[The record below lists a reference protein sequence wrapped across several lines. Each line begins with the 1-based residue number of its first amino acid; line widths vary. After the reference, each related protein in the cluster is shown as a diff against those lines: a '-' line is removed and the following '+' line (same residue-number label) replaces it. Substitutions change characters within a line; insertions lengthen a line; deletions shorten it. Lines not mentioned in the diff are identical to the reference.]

1 MYNNTKAVDLYGF
14 VKTFRSLL
22 IDKVLL
28 IIIKFIKNKLLL
40 NIKKNEYFKV
50 ISYMHDGINYQESD
64 RCNQIN

>member
-28 IIIKFIKNKLLL
+28 IIIKFIKNKLPL
-40 NIKKNEYFKV
+40 NINTNTKTTLAFCFSPIK
-50 ISYMHDGINYQESD
+50 H
-64 RCNQIN
+64 